1 MRARLPSFFA
11 AGSLFFA
18 ELGLMALADAL
29 IVETV
34 AKNVVV
40 GMLGAGAFVTIL
52 MYVVLVRRWRASN
65 REQPVSRAEET

>member
-1 MRARLPSFFA
+1 
-11 AGSLFFA
+11 
-18 ELGLMALADAL
+18 MALADAL